1 MKNNFYV
8 YAYLRNKDSKTA
20 KAGTPYYIGKGID
33 NRAFV
38 KHHGSKPPPLECII
52 FLKENLSEQEA
63 LDLEIKLIAE
73 YGRKD
78 LNTGILNNKTNGGEG
93 LKNPSLITR
102 KKLSEAKR
110 NESNETKL
118 KRSIAAKN
126 RIRHPLSE
134 ETKKKIS
141 KANSG
146 RKREEKAK
154 KKMSIAA
161 KGKLKTKETKEKIKK
176 KLKNR
181 PKPISVCPTCG
192 KSGGI
197 SAMIRWH
204 FDNCK
209 HLKGN

>member
-8 YAYLRNKDSKTA
+8 YAYIRSRDSKTA
-20 KAGTPYYIGKGID
+20 TAGTPYYIGKGID

-38 KHHGSKPPPLECII
+38 KHHGIKPPLPECII
-52 FLKENLSEQEA
+52 FLKENLFEQEA

-93 LKNPSLITR
+93 LKNPSLTTR

-110 NESNETKL
+110 NESNETRL

-141 KANSG
+141 KANNG
-146 RKREEKAK
+146 RKREEESK

-161 KGKLKTKETKEKIKK
+161 KGKLKTTETKEKIKE

-181 PKPISVCPTCG
+181 PKPISVCPICG
-192 KSGGI
+192 KSGGA
-197 SAMIRWH
+197 SAMVRWH